1 MNLNLFLKAH
11 LTKDKAVVTNT
22 RIPDKDGGGN
32 GAGSYQIKDA
42 ELDSFYQVYFRS
54 VFDLTKPSL
63 EYLTEMQR
71 EVGPLAI
78 DIDFR
83 YRAPSR
89 AYNAQH
95 LEDFVDAVM
104 EELVDMYQ
112 DLGTVQ
118 VFVLEKSKVN
128 QTDQHIKDGI
138 HFIFGVNM
146 HRCAKEMLRR
156 RILARIGDVWKS
168 LESALTN
175 DWPSVLDHNVMI
187 GGTAWQ
193 LIGSRKP
200 RHEAYRHTFTYHA
213 DCSDKTVS
221 LSRDTAGAMT
231 MELLPLLSV
240 RFLGHPTPDLA
251 EHLEPEFH
259 ELQTGQTKKKSA
271 FVAPTTGPRGL
282 NSAED
287 VDAAL
292 ETLFSNSQDY
302 KLREIHDYVMLLPAK
317 YYGANSFEKWVR
329 VGWALKNTDV
339 NLFPSWVKFSAQ
351 SPTFLYQDV
360 PEMFDQWSKWSKND
374 APNMLTKRSIM
385 YWARTEN
392 PAAYDEVNKQTL
404 TRCIEVVTNMPVVAE
419 YDIAGLLYHLYKD
432 HFVCV
437 SIKNRIWYEYH
448 NHRWTETDMG
458 TNLRNKI
465 CGADGLYPLFAR
477 VMAESTSEM
486 HTIDQVAN
494 PDAWDR
500 AKKRLA
506 KVSSILVDLKKTD
519 KMGNI
524 MKEASYMFYIEKFMD
539 KLDTH
544 SHILC
549 CSNGVVDFNEG
560 ALFRP
565 GVAEDYTSKCTNIP
579 YEPITEEHAETVAE
593 INEFFE
599 QLFPVE
605 ELRHYMWDHLASTLI
620 GKNTNQT
627 FNIYIGKGRNGKSV
641 LVELMGK
648 VLGEYKA
655 TVPVSMITQKR
666 PGIGGS
672 SSEVAQLVG
681 IRYAVMQEP
690 SHGERINE
698 GIMKELTGGDPIQA
712 RSLYQNSM
720 TFRPQ
725 MKLVVLTNVELCID
739 TTDDGTWR
747 RIRMCDFESIF
758 CEEPV
763 EGDPYKPYQFPVD
776 KRIDQKFDRWKT
788 VLLAMLVARA
798 NKTQGLVSDCAMVM
812 SKSNKY
818 RKEQDFFSDFI
829 RFKVQDAPKGTVKKN
844 EMVEAFAAWWK
855 GEHGTEKCPTSKD
868 LTRYMNR
875 RYGDM
880 VEAMAGKSA
889 YWKGIILVKEVFE
902 EPDGI

>member
-1 MNLNLFLKAH
+1 MKLNDFLKAH

-22 RIPDKDGGGN
+22 RIPDKEGGGN

-42 ELDSFYQVYFRS
+42 ELDSFYQIYFRS
-54 VFDLTKPSL
+54 VFDPTKPSL

-89 AYNAQH
+89 AYTAQH
-95 LEDFVDAVM
+95 LEDFVDAVT
-104 EELVDMYQ
+104 EELIDMYQ

-213 DCSDKTVS
+213 DCADKTVS

-231 MELLPLLSV
+231 LELLPMLSV

-271 FVAPTTGPRGL
+271 FVATTAGPRGL
-282 NSAED
+282 NTAED

-292 ETLFSNSQDY
+292 EALFSTTQDY
-302 KLREIHDYVMLLPAK
+302 KLRETHDYVMLLPVK

-351 SPTFLYQDV
+351 SSTFLYQDV

-374 APNMLTKRSIM
+374 ASNMLTKRSIM

-392 PAAYDEVNKQTL
+392 PAAYVEVNEQTL
-404 TRCIEVVTNMPVVAE
+404 SRCVEVVTNLPVVQE
-419 YDIAGLLYHLYKD
+419 YDIAGLLYHMYKD
-432 HFVCV
+432 PFVCV
-437 SIKNRIWYEYH
+437 SIKNRIWFEYQ
-448 NHRWTETDMG
+448 NHRWSETDMG

-465 CGADGLYPLFAR
+465 SGVDGLYPLFAR
-477 VMAESTSEM
+477 VMAETTSEL
-486 HTIDQVAN
+486 HTLDQVAN

-500 AKKRLA
+500 AKKRIA
-506 KVSSILVDLKKTD
+506 KVTTILQDLKKTE
-519 KMGNI
+519 KKGNI
-524 MKEASYMFYIEKFMD
+524 MKEASFMFYIRQFMD

-549 CSNGVVDFNEG
+549 CSNGVIDFNEG

-579 YEPITEEHAETVAE
+579 FEPLTEEHSETVAE

-605 ELRHYMWDHLASTLI
+605 ELRHYMWEHLASTLI

-698 GIMKELTGGDPIQA
+698 GVMKELTGGDPIQA

-725 MKLVVLTNVELCID
+725 MKLVVLTNIELCID

-763 EGDPYKPYQFPVD
+763 EGDPYKPYQFQVD

-829 RFKVQDAPKGTVKKN
+829 RFKIQDAPKGTVKKSD
-844 EMVEAFAAWWK
+844 MMEAFAAWWK

-868 LTRYMNR
+868 LSRYMNR